1 MKSRLLK
8 LGWLT
13 AFLLTSTF
21 SALALDGAMVITN
34 PSVAADSLTAG
45 ALKDIYTA
53 KTKYWGDGQ
62 AIIIVLLP
70 VQTDAALHQA
80 SGMDASQFK
89 TFWQRL
95 TFSGRGSEPKK
106 ADDIAELVALVA
118 STKGAI
124 ALVPA
129 VVELAGVKQINIQ

>member
-45 ALKDIYTA
+45 AL
-53 KTKYWGDGQ
+53 
-62 AIIIVLLP
+62 
-70 VQTDAALHQA
+70 
-80 SGMDASQFK
+80 
-89 TFWQRL
+89 
-95 TFSGRGSEPKK
+95 
-106 ADDIAELVALVA
+106 
-118 STKGAI
+118 
-124 ALVPA
+124 
-129 VVELAGVKQINIQ
+129 